1 MTMPPHASPA
11 LTRVFTIAGIWLII
25 GLVMG
30 GQWYVNDLAYDA
42 AKPWWVYC
50 AALVASMLWAAMTP
64 MVFALAGRI
73 GFERGRALRCIGLHI
88 VTGLLLSVAHTLV
101 YVFILSLIFGS
112 GENMLWRKM
121 AGSLQGNLLTY
132 ATLTGIVI
140 AGRAYRRLTVHELDA
155 ARLQTQL
162 AEAQTAALRAQLQPH
177 FLFNALNA
185 ISALVRSEPLKAERM
200 IARLGDLLRLSIH
213 GHRGAQTT
221 LGDELDFTDA
231 YLAIEEARLG
241 ERLTL
246 VRDIAPDALSAVLP
260 SLLLQP
266 LVENAVRHGIAP
278 LPEGGTITLMARIA
292 EGHLHLTVRDD
303 GAGAGVVRE
312 GVGLTNS
319 RRRLERLCDGGF
331 DIVTAP
337 GRGFR
342 IDVRIPQGAV
352 A

>member
-1 MTMPPHASPA
+1 MASLASPF

-25 GLVMG
+25 GLVLG

-42 AKPWWVYC
+42 AKPWWVYS
-50 AALVASMLWAAMTP
+50 AAIVASTLWAAMTP
-64 MVFALAGRI
+64 LVFALAGRI
-73 GFERGRALRCIGLHI
+73 GFERGHALRSIGLHI
-88 VTGLLLSVAHTLV
+88 VTGLLLSVAHTLI

-140 AGRAYRRLTVHELDA
+140 AGRAYHRLTAHEIDA

-162 AEAQTAALRAQLQPH
+162 AEAETAALRAQLQPH

-185 ISALVRSEPLKAERM
+185 ISALVRSEPLRAERM
-200 IARLGDLLRLSIH
+200 IARLGELLRLSID
-213 GHRGAQTT
+213 GQRGPLTT

-231 YLAIEEARLG
+231 YLAIEQARLG
-241 ERLTL
+241 ERLTIL
-246 VRDIAPDALSAVLP
+246 RDIAPDTLSAVLP
-260 SLLLQP
+260 SLLIQP

-278 LPEGGTITLMARIA
+278 LPTGGTITLTARMA

-303 GAGAGVVRE
+303 GAGGGAVRE
-312 GVGLTNS
+312 GIGLTNS
-319 RRRLERLCDGGF
+319 RRRLERLCEGNF
-331 DIVTAP
+331 DIATAP
-337 GRGFR
+337 GQGFR
-342 IDVRIPQGAV
+342 VDIRIPQGAV